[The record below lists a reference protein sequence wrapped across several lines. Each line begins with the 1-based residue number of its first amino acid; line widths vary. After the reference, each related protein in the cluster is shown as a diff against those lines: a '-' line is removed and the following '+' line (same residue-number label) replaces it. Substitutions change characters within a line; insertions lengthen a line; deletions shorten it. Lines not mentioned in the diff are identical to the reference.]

1 MRLRKVQHA
10 QAFLDSHPEY
20 VVSHPENLQ
29 GKWKQAFSNENP
41 IHLEIGSGKGRFIIE
56 MAKANPTINFIA
68 MEKFD
73 SVIIRILEKLLVLPL
88 DNVLLVHFDAAFIDT
103 IFSQGEIE
111 TIYLNFSD
119 PWPKSKK
126 AKYRLTY
133 PTFLDKYKMILNN
146 NSTIRF
152 KTDNFAFYE
161 YSLMNFRNDKEFLIE
176 KQSIDLDKE
185 QIPNVETEFEIKFKS
200 LGLPI
205 YYIEVVNLRR
215 EQ

>member
-1 MRLRKVQHA
+1 MRLRKVKHA
-10 QAFLDSHPEY
+10 QAFLDSHPES
-20 VVSHPENLQ
+20 VIKHPENLK
-29 GKWKQAFSNENP
+29 GKWKQAFANDYP

-68 MEKFD
+68 IEKFD
-73 SVIIRILEKLLVLPL
+73 SVIIRILEKLVVTPL
-88 DNVLLVHFDAAFIDT
+88 ENVLLIHFDAFNIDT

-133 PTFLDKYKMILNN
+133 PTFLEKYKIILNN
-146 NSTIRF
+146 NSKICF
-152 KTDNFAFYE
+152 KTDNFVFYE
-161 YSLMNFRNDKEFLIE
+161 YSLMNFNKDESFRIDKRSL
-176 KQSIDLDKE
+176 DLDKE
-185 QIPNVETEFEIKFKS
+185 QISNVETEFEIKFKR

-215 EQ
+215 EL